1 MSKQKTSAEV
11 RDAIIKAFRM
21 DLFGPDTRPE
31 FHADHMDNTE
41 VLNATRP
48 SSFYLIGHLTPA
60 EGSVMSLQKDDAPE
74 IQANLP
80 SMEDDPEPGTATG
93 EDSDGGIEAKQ
104 RKRLTPS
111 SLGITAFVAP
121 DCPFID
127 ATLRYADYI
136 AQPPIPEALLEGKP
150 GKAPSEISWH
160 RTPRTVQH
168 RITAEKLAEA
178 AAAKGGISIPLYE
191 TESPQR
197 IGGVVHLHLMVQ
209 RVPLLRPGADLDGLS
224 VTVFVVNRRPAAQRF
239 QDVSNI
245 FQVGLSLKAGG
256 AGFIGNPDMSGYEA
270 DDPDLCLHDLH
281 YADVL
286 RFSGG
291 RNIGTGHGGVDGGH
305 TVEVWS
311 DPLPS
316 ADVEKVDQNEALN
329 AVT

>member
-1 MSKQKTSAEV
+1 MSDTAKTSADV
-11 RDAIIKAFRM
+11 RDAIIDAFRM
-21 DLFGPDTRPE
+21 DVFGPDTRPE
-31 FHADHMDNTE
+31 FHDAHMDNVE

-60 EGSVMSLQKDDAPE
+60 EGSVMSKAKDDAPE
-74 IQANLP
+74 IQQNLP

-93 EDSDGGIEAKQ
+93 EDSDGGVEAKQ

-111 SLGITAFVAP
+111 SLGITGFVAP

-127 ATLRYADYI
+127 VTLRYANYI
-136 AQPPIPEALLEGKP
+136 AQPPIPEALLEGKA
-150 GKAPSEISWH
+150 GKAPKEISWH
-160 RTPRTVQH
+160 RSPKTVEH
-168 RITAEKLAEA
+168 RITGEKLAEA
-178 AAAKGGISIPLYE
+178 TAIKGSISIPLYE

-197 IGGVVHLHLMVQ
+197 KGGVVHLHLMVQ
-209 RVPLLRPGADLDGLS
+209 RVKLPRPGADLDGLS

-256 AGFIGNPDMSGYEA
+256 AGFIGNPDMSGFMA
-270 DDPDLCLHDLH
+270 DDPDMRLHDLH

-291 RNIGTGHGGVDGGH
+291 RNIGTGHGGVDGEH
-305 TVEVWS
+305 TAEIWTGAIRC
-311 DPLPS
+311 PRPMW
-316 ADVEKVDQNEALN
+316 KRWTRTQR
-329 AVT
+329 